1 MTPPLTTSYAKADSQ
16 DPHRTQFVQSALF
29 EIADLSYRAS
39 SLENLF
45 RRAHAIIGRL
55 MYAENFYIAV
65 ESKDGTNLSFPYYV
79 DTLDPEPGDKI
90 AETPLSRLDGSLSVF
105 LVNHDTTIFTQD
117 TDDFDQLLTRY
128 SLKLVG
134 GKPQCLIG
142 VPLRWGED
150 QRGAMVV
157 QSYLQDTLFTRT
169 DCDVLSF
176 LAKQISTALS
186 RFEQRETLERT
197 VAERTQILSQK
208 NQELEATLAA
218 HEEDKR
224 RQEAL
229 YEISTLSH
237 SISDLGKIYPRL
249 HRILDGLFPAKNFY
263 VSLLSEDGSTITF
276 PYFAD
281 KKDIST
287 KSRKLG
293 NGATEY
299 LLHLRKPR
307 LLGKEEIAALID
319 EGELDPVGAL
329 PESWLG
335 APILIG
341 DEAYGI
347 IAAQSYEPDQ
357 HYKPQDLDLLR
368 FAADQLAEAL
378 KRQQDSDALM
388 LANITLEARVEQR
401 TWELSEI
408 NSRLGAEIEDRR
420 RAEEMQATLFSIDE
434 LTQSTTD
441 MATIYQEI
449 HRLIGRF
456 VHAENFYIA
465 EFNREKGKLYFP
477 YYVDSHQDLDDF
489 TEVSPDEQV
498 PHMPLEFIDKTLT
511 AYVIRTKQSLL
522 ADEAVFTQ
530 LEKDGE
536 VGLVG
541 TNPVDWLGI
550 PLLSEGEVNGV
561 IVVQTYTQEHRLTKQ
576 DQELLQFVSSHVATA
591 LERRQHRES
600 LEARVQARTN
610 ELAETNKQLQHE
622 IDIREKA
629 EKLQAALFKIADVSS
644 STTDMETFYKQIHK
658 IVGQLIYAKY
668 FFIALID
675 DNQPGMLHFPYYADN
690 RDRVP
695 GPRPMGNHLS
705 EWVIHNV
712 KPMLVTPDNIAK
724 ISKKIQIKGKQPVSW
739 LGVPLI
745 IEGDAVGVLAVQTY
759 DTDFVLGREE
769 EELLTYVSHHV
780 ATALQRKSARDALE
794 RRVEQRT
801 QELREVNLSL
811 EAQIEKRREIE
822 KQLEHDAFHDA
833 LTGLPNRA
841 LFMDRLGQLIAKGK
855 RESRYRY
862 AVLFLDLDRFK
873 IINDSLGHLAGDKL
887 LQEVSKRLVSVIRPQ
902 DTVARLGGDEFC
914 LLLDDISG
922 VQHAEQVAKRIGTE
936 LTAPFIVD
944 GSEVF
949 TSTSIGIAHSKLNYD
964 KADAMLRDADAA
976 MYQAKLLGKRQYVVF
991 DQSMHKKALNT
1002 LKLETELRNAINLSE
1017 IDVYFQPIINL
1028 ATGSPDGFEALAR
1041 WQHANQGTISPAD
1054 FIPLAEESGL
1064 IVELDLIIC
1073 KKACLQLAQ
1082 WQQKFKYP
1090 LSVSVNLSSK
1100 HFSRTGLVERIQDII
1115 ELSGISPASLKVE
1128 ITESALMEN
1137 VATAQRLLK
1146 ELSQLGVRLAMDDF
1160 GTGYSSLSYL
1170 HRFPLDLIKIDR
1182 CFVDEIDVK
1191 KENLAIVKTI
1201 ITLSEALNMTSV
1213 AEGVETQAQCDLV
1226 TRMGCQLG
1234 QGFLFSRPLS
1244 AGEASRWLENQ
1255 IPAFM
1260 QPDTI

>member
-1 MTPPLTTSYAKADSQ
+1 MTPSLTSSYADSDGQ
-16 DPHRTQFVQSALF
+16 DPHRTQQVQSALF
-29 EIADLSYRAS
+29 EMADLSYRAS
-39 SLENLF
+39 SLENLLK
-45 RRAHAIIGRL
+45 RAHAIIGRL

-65 ESKDGTNLSFPYYV
+65 ESKDGAHLSFPYYV
-79 DTLDPEPGDKI
+79 DTLDPEPDDRI
-90 AETPLSRLDGSLSVF
+90 SETPLSRLENSLSVF
-105 LVNHDTTIFTQD
+105 LVNHDTTIFTKD
-117 TDDFDQLLTRY
+117 TEDFDHLLKCY

-142 VPLRWGED
+142 VPLRWGND

-157 QSYLQDTLFTRT
+157 QSYLPDTLFNAT
-169 DCDVLSF
+169 DCNVLSF

-197 VAERTQILSQK
+197 VTERTQILSQK
-208 NQELEATLAA
+208 NAELEATLAA

-224 RQEAL
+224 RQKAL

-237 SISDLGKIYPRL
+237 SISDLSKIYPRL
-249 HRILDGLFPAKNFY
+249 HRILDNLFPAKNFY

-299 LLHLRKPR
+299 LLHLRKP
-307 LLGKEEIAALID
+307 LLLNKQGIAQLI
-319 EGELDPVGAL
+319 EQGELDPVGAL
-329 PESWLG
+329 PESWLA

-347 IAAQSYEPDQ
+347 IAAQSYEPNQ
-357 HYKPQDLDLLR
+357 QYKQKDLDLLN

-401 TWELSEI
+401 TWELSET
-408 NSRLGAEIEDRR
+408 NSRLAGEIEDRR

-434 LTQSTTD
+434 LTQSTRD

-456 VHAENFYIA
+456 IHAENFYIA
-465 EFNREKGKLYFP
+465 EFNRGEGKLYFP
-477 YYVDSHQDLDDF
+477 YYVDSHQDLRDF
-489 TEVSPDEQV
+489 TEISPDGQT

-522 ADEAVFTQ
+522 ADESVFTQ
-530 LEKDGE
+530 LEREGE

-550 PLLSEGEVNGV
+550 PLMSDGEVNGV

-600 LEARVQARTN
+600 LEARVIARTI
-610 ELAETNKQLQHE
+610 ELADTNRQLQHE

-629 EKLQAALFKIADVSS
+629 ENLQAALFRIADVSS

-668 FFIALID
+668 FFIALVD
-675 DNQPGMLHFPYYADN
+675 DSYPGMLHFPYYADN
-690 RDRVP
+690 RDRMP
-695 GPRPMGNHLS
+695 GPRPLGNHLS
-705 EWVIHNV
+705 EWVIKNV
-712 KPMLVTPDNIAK
+712 KPMLVTPENIGK
-724 ISKKIQIKGKQPVSW
+724 ISKEIEIKGKQPVSW

-745 IEGDAVGVLAVQTY
+745 IEGEAVGVLAVQTY
-759 DTDFVLGREE
+759 DTDFILGKEE

-855 RESRYRY
+855 RETRYRY

-887 LQEVSKRLVSVIRPQ
+887 LQEVSKRLVSAVRPQ

-922 VQHAEQVAKRIGTE
+922 VQHAEQVAKRIDTE
-936 LTAPFIVD
+936 LTEPFILD

-976 MYQAKLLGKRQYVVF
+976 MYQAKLMGKRQYVVF

-1028 ATGSPDGFEALAR
+1028 ATGNPDGFEALAR

-1082 WQQKFKYP
+1082 WQQQFSYP

-1115 ELSGISPASLKVE
+1115 ELSGIEPSSLKVE

-1146 ELSQLGVRLAMDDF
+1146 ELSHLGVRLAMDDF

-1182 CFVDEIDVK
+1182 CFVDGIDVK

-1213 AEGVETQAQCDLV
+1213 AEGVETQVQCDLV

-1244 AGEASRWLENQ
+1244 AAEATRWLGQTIAEF
-1255 IPAFM
+1255 ALS
-1260 QPDTI
+1260 DTI